1 MLPILLSNFTT
12 TSFLL
17 SIIARHK
24 KVLVNEVPSIRDAL
38 GLAQHK
44 VMISRGSG
52 ETSSIVSQ
60 ETTIP
65 AWQQCWHL
73 ATPSGS
79 EALECTWHHSATLVV
94 DGADGR

>member
-17 SIIARHK
+17 SITARNQ
-24 KVLVNEVPSIRDAL
+24 KVLLNEVPSIRDAL
-38 GLAQHK
+38 GLARHK
-44 VMISRGSG
+44 VMLSRGSG

-73 ATPSGS
+73 AASSGS
-79 EALECTWHHSATLVV
+79 EVLECTWHQSATLAV
-94 DGADGR
+94 DATDGR